1 MSHVGGPP
9 SVGNDFVVPQK
20 RPTPAVEAVEH
31 SAAVPIIPVAVEP
44 VEQFLAPTPQ
54 LAPALTLTPAAFPPV
69 ITASQVTQQLGDVP
83 RYLFELFHRYTI
95 IAFAILLLLI
105 GSTGTT
111 VAGHYLAVSS
121 TANAQLPTGSAAH
134 APVIA
139 GLNLTV
145 PARDLDAKLAAITS
159 QSATLT
165 VGDKAEPISPDTIKS
180 WLQITQSPDKSQNF
194 IHIKAAT
201 INASLLAQANKHAA
215 AAVDQVTATH
225 PDGSSL
231 VIVSGKNGAKLTD
244 PSTLT
249 AQSITIART
258 LLDAKGIQAS
268 TPLESVPF
276 AAVTP
281 AVFGKLL
288 EVNVVTKTMWA
299 WDNGQ
304 VVKTYPISA
313 GAPATPTPIGQFKI
327 FSKLPVQ
334 DMKGFNA
341 NGTKYFQPHV
351 RWISYFLPGGY
362 AVHGNYWRPQSW
374 FGNINSSHGCVSL
387 PDDQAKEVYDFAPL
401 GTTVITHN

>member
-1 MSHVGGPP
+1 MPL
-9 SVGNDFVVPQK
+9 VPV
-20 RPTPAVEAVEH
+20 AV
-31 SAAVPIIPVAVEP
+31 IPVAVEP
-44 VEQFLAPTPQ
+44 EQFIAPPAPVAQ
-54 LAPALTLTPAAFPPV
+54 LAPVLTMATPAFPPA
-69 ITASQVTQQLGDVP
+69 IDAGRITQQLSSAP
-83 RYLFELFHRYTI
+83 RYVFELFHRYTV

-111 VAGHYLAVSS
+111 VAGHYIAV
-121 TANAQLPTGSAAH
+121 AQAQKASLPAGSIAQ

-145 PARDLDAKLAAITS
+145 PATELEAKLQAITGQTAS
-159 QSATLT
+159 LT

-194 IHIKAAT
+194 IHIKADT
-201 INASLLAQANKHAA
+201 INTSLLALANKHAT

-231 VIVSGKNGAKLTD
+231 IIVTGKNGAKLTD
-244 PSTLT
+244 PGSLKTQ
-249 AQSITIART
+249 AVAIART

-268 TPLESVPF
+268 TPLASVPF

-401 GTTVITHN
+401 GTTVITHQ

>member
-1 MSHVGGPP
+1 MSYVGGPR
-9 SVGNDFVVPQK
+9 SVGNDFIVPKK
-20 RPTPAVEAVEH
+20 RQAVQPEPIIIMPTPVV
-31 SAAVPIIPVAVEP
+31 VEP
-44 VEQFLAPTPQ
+44 ELTLAPVLTMPQ
-54 LAPALTLTPAAFPPV
+54 TAFPPV
-69 ITASQVTQQLGDVP
+69 LDTSRMRAQMTVAP
-83 RYLFELFHRYTI
+83 RYLFELFHRYTL

-111 VAGHYLAVSS
+111 VGGHYLAAAAAKNAVPPPSS
-121 TANAQLPTGSAAH
+121 LAK
-134 APVIA
+134 APIIA
-139 GLNLTV
+139 GLNLTI
-145 PARDLDAKLAAITS
+145 PAAEFDTQLAAITN
-159 QSATLT
+159 QTATLT
-165 VGDKAEPISPDTIKS
+165 VGDQAEQISPDTIKG
-180 WLQITQSPDKSQNF
+180 WLQITQNADKTEDF
-194 IHIKAAT
+194 IHIKADT
-201 INASLLAQANKHAA
+201 INKSLLELANKHAA
-215 AAVDQVTATH
+215 TAVDQVTATH

-231 VIVSGKNGAKLTD
+231 VIVAGKNGAKLAD
-244 PSTLT
+244 PGTLT
-249 AQSITIART
+249 AQAVGIART
-258 LLDAKGIQAS
+258 LLDAKGFQAN
-268 TPLESVPF
+268 TPLTVVPF

-299 WDNGQ
+299 WDNGA

-313 GAPATPTPIGQFKI
+313 GAPETPTPIGQYKI

-351 RWISYFLPGGY
+351 RWINYFLPGGY

-401 GTTVITHN
+401 GTTVITHR